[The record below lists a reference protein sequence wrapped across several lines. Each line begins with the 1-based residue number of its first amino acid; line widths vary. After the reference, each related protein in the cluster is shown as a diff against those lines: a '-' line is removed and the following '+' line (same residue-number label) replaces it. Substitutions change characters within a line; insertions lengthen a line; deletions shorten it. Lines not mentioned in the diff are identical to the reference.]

1 MVAETIKTQAL
12 VFRNYH
18 FAILHIQQENGTQ
31 TIHRIA
37 TFAAAFGI
45 RLSLAITCNTG
56 TQRKTIKSNSGL
68 EYLFF
73 IITGIFSNE
82 TLLHPPSELVCIY
95 SGSGST
101 TPEPLPVTDGANGYY
116 AIKSTKRPNQWL
128 GLFDVI
134 YAS

>member
-1 MVAETIKTQAL
+1 MEPKPFIGQPRSPPPL
-12 VFRNYH
+12 VSVLASQLP
-18 FAILHIQQENGTQ
+18 AILVLKK
-31 TIHRIA
+31 
-37 TFAAAFGI
+37 
-45 RLSLAITCNTG
+45 LSKAI
-56 TQRKTIKSNSGL
+56 SGL